1 LTLAS
6 NSRLIPE
13 QKRVKMVKKR
23 VRDPE
28 VLPEAPT
35 IPSNGEDEGSG
46 SDEVCSSLALS
57 HVQTT
62 Y

>member
-1 LTLAS
+1 
-6 NSRLIPE
+6 
-13 QKRVKMVKKR
+13 MVKKR